1 MRILDLLH
9 PYLGGVRR
17 VVDLSAGTLK
27 LGPYLHLSAGSE
39 AVDYLP
45 PGGDPGGEFGAGDLV
60 LAVVGTSAETHGSED
75 DALRAL
81 DRLRRG
87 ARAMVLFEQSGLDL
101 AYHRVLEK
109 LVERHCQ
116 VLQVA
121 GIELRALRSGLMV
134 ECVDQPQMPRSY
146 YGEPAPG
153 DDVVANNGLASGAV
167 AQLRLCNEY
176 VLSDYVARAVRAHML
191 DLEAQRRVVESRMAE
206 AADGRRR
213 LEDLQRHAGEL
224 TRELREAHSRLSRAE
239 RRIQQL
245 EESVSLHV
253 GRLLTG
259 AARSPGRSF
268 RLPGQLYRVW
278 KASSQAGA
286 RGDRKP
292 ASQPRL
298 GEKQRHISESAHI
311 GIAIGPRDRMVITGV
326 IHPETAAAL
335 APDCLVNPVTPND
348 AVLTVERTAP
358 DLVLIEAAALQAGQ
372 LWAHAATGHSPER
385 DIALFELID
394 AGRAASRPVV
404 LWRNVAHAELPG
416 LGRLAERCDVV
427 LHDGQRAAGTPTWSR
442 GVQLAHH
449 HPTGFP
455 GDRSAAP
462 VHVGAWGRRE
472 PPAARQAAIR
482 ALDSLLPT
490 GLDLYLDPWDAAGA
504 ELVPPQLRAV
514 VAGALPGT
522 GADIYRRSAV
532 LVADPFVARPSNE
545 PGDRTIEQIACGAR
559 VVAAS
564 SGAFGGRL
572 GMAVVPIGD
581 AAACRA
587 AVQAAVEAGPP
598 SPGEL
603 RSLLREIFLR
613 HSVAARLDRLAR
625 VLGLPVDPLAG
636 RQVSAVACL
645 RGDADAVAFSGA
657 LLAQAHRP
665 VEAVVASPA
674 GDGVDASLRELA
686 DAGIRVVAIRPADS
700 SDSLDCGPAR
710 WAELT
715 VRASAPWLAL
725 WTPER
730 RWPANHL
737 LDLLVGAE
745 ISRADAVGLAAG
757 QELVFTA
764 SLTSE
769 AALVGAEA
777 ARRYG
782 LPGSTGPGLGSAAS
796 FAGWARQGARM
807 FALDA
812 GLTGAGRVGAGP
824 IDGERADAGLAGK
837 AARR

>member
-17 VVDLSAGTLK
+17 VVDLSAGTLE
-27 LGPYLHLSAGSE
+27 LGPYLHLFAGSE

-45 PGGDPGGEFGAGDLV
+45 PGCDPGGEFGAGDLV
-60 LAVVGTSAETHGSED
+60 LAVVGASAETHGSED

-101 AYHRVLEK
+101 AYHRFLEK
-109 LVERHCQ
+109 LVERRCQ
-116 VLQVA
+116 VLQVG
-121 GIELRALRSGLMV
+121 GIELRALRSGMMI
-134 ECVDQPQMPRSY
+134 ECVDQPHLPRSF
-146 YGEPAPG
+146 YGEPVPG
-153 DDVVANNGLASGAV
+153 GDVIASNGPAGGA
-167 AQLRLCNEY
+167 ATQLRLCNEY
-176 VLSDYVARAVRAHML
+176 VLGDYVTRAIRARLL
-191 DLEAQRRVVESRMAE
+191 DLEAEHRAVGSRVAE

-213 LEDLQRHAGEL
+213 LEDLQRHADEL
-224 TRELREAHSRLSRAE
+224 NRELRKAHSRLSRAE
-239 RRIQQL
+239 RKIQQF
-245 EESVSLHV
+245 EESVALHV

-259 AARSPGRSF
+259 AARRPGRSL

-278 KASSQAGA
+278 TSSRAGA
-286 RGDRKP
+286 RGDRMP
-292 ASQPRL
+292 EPPPGLREE
-298 GEKQRHISESAHI
+298 GRHLSELPYIATHI
-311 GIAIGPRDRMVITGV
+311 GIATAPRDRVVITGV

-335 APDCLVNPVTPND
+335 EPDCVVNPVTPND
-348 AVLTVERTAP
+348 AVLAVERSAP
-358 DLVLIEAAALQAGQ
+358 DLILIEAAALQAGQ
-372 LWAHAATGHSPER
+372 LWAHAATGLSPER
-385 DIALFELID
+385 DKTLFDLID
-394 AGRAASRPVV
+394 AGRAASRPIV

-427 LHDGQRAAGTPTWSR
+427 LHDGQRAAGADTWSR
-442 GVQLAHH
+442 GVQLANH
-449 HPTGFP
+449 HPTGSP
-455 GDRSAAP
+455 GDRSATP

-490 GLDLYLDPWDAAGA
+490 GLDLYLDPWDATGA
-504 ELVPPQLRAV
+504 ELVPPRLRAV
-514 VAGALPGT
+514 VAGALPGA

-532 LVADPFVARPSNE
+532 LVADPFVARPSTE

-559 VVAAS
+559 VVAAPAD
-564 SGAFGGRL
+564 AFGDRL
-572 GMAVVPIGD
+572 GMAVAPVGD
-581 AAACRA
+581 PAACRA
-587 AVQAAVEAGPP
+587 VVEATVEAGPP
-598 SPGEL
+598 SPDEL

-625 VLGLPVDPLAG
+625 VLGLPVNPLDG
-636 RQVSAVACL
+636 RRVSAVACL
-645 RGDADAVAFSGA
+645 RGEADAVAFSGA
-657 LLAQAHRP
+657 MLAQAHRP

-674 GDGVDASLRELA
+674 GDGVDAALRELD
-686 DAGIRVVAIRPADS
+686 DAGIRVVAIRHT
-700 SDSLDCGPAR
+700 DSLDRGPAR

-725 WTPER
+725 WAPER
-730 RWPANHL
+730 RWSANHL

-764 SLTSE
+764 SLTLE

-782 LPGSTGPGLGSAAS
+782 LPGSTGPGLGSAGS
-796 FAGWARQGARM
+796 FADWARRGARM

-812 GLTGAGRVGAGP
+812 GLTGAGRVGAGRA
-824 IDGERADAGLAGK
+824 DGERAVAALVGE